1 MTTEMTGGPGMQAE
15 MFSYNVDNAYPES
28 LVRALRKGML
38 TQQNYESLRTV
49 SNAAEFKLALEDTD
63 YGNDIFA
70 GQEAGAFESQA
81 LRRSMKEKLHKEIV
95 HLIANSVYPLNAF
108 LTQMLHGF
116 QIDNVVYMIEGLKS
130 GRQPQELLKMA
141 DPLGF
146 FEELKTVQ
154 PVEGDDYLN
163 LYQNVLIDLPIGI
176 YFRKFL
182 EQEMQSVGQ
191 DENQEQNLHT
201 IVEVMQDYTLDQIQL
216 RVRKIWLQE
225 FHKWCMVNLNETSAC
240 VMDDLLKFEC
250 DMRTLNV
257 INNSFAIKD
266 IGNARGRESTRA
278 KFITNLGYLYPD
290 YFDKLN

>member
-1 MTTEMTGGPGMQAE
+1 
-15 MFSYNVDNAYPES
+15 
-28 LVRALRKGML
+28 
-38 TQQNYESLRTV
+38 
-49 SNAAEFKLALEDTD
+49 
-63 YGNDIFA
+63 
-70 GQEAGAFESQA
+70 
-81 LRRSMKEKLHKEIV
+81 
-95 HLIANSVYPLNAF
+95 
-108 LTQMLHGF
+108 
-116 QIDNVVYMIEGLKS
+116 
-130 GRQPQELLKMA
+130 
-141 DPLGF
+141 
-146 FEELKTVQ
+146 
-154 PVEGDDYLN
+154 LN

-201 IVEVMQDYTLDQIQL
+201 IVEVMQDYSLDQIQL

-225 FHKWCMVNLNETSAC
+225 FHKWCMVSLNETSAC

-257 INNSFAIKD
+257 INNSFSIKE

-290 YFDKLN
+290 YMDKLN